1 MSTYST
7 SSVIKTLI
15 DLNMVFSAE
24 NWDIFMKAD
33 LMKLVMS
40 MLEERKLNQGL
51 IILSRHE
58 VRVFK
63 KL

>member
-15 DLNMVFSAE
+15 DLNLVFSAE

>member
-1 MSTYST
+1 
-7 SSVIKTLI
+7 
-15 DLNMVFSAE
+15 MVFSAE